1 MCWNWLMVTKG
12 LFIDNPI
19 RKMLAFKHSKPW
31 GEPSTILLCK
41 APVYQAFAVQSQFC
55 MKLGEK
61 VHSWLHTDTGL
72 CSQGP
77 SRHNASFFRG
87 RAINR
92 AITEAAHRL
101 VHARPGVKLG
111 RGGAGGSAPSGWL
124 VTSKSCRFP
133 AAFILMVDIRSA
145 RTVSV
150 DCKASCSA
158 GSDSGASDTSSS
170 ARAACSSRISS
181 WSMRISSIKAWG
193 KDCGITLVYVF
204 WGDCRDV
211 ALAESPGTETGDT
224 PRGSPWTN
232 KQGAYWPASVSDST
246 WVNVRKSDS
255 KTVCTS

>member
-12 LFIDNPI
+12 LFIPNPI

-77 SRHNASFFRG
+77 SRQNASFFRG
-87 RAINR
+87 RAINM

-111 RGGAGGSAPSGWL
+111 RGGGGGGGRPQGGSLPPKAAVSLPPSSWWWTFALPGRWAW
-124 VTSKSCRFP
+124 TARP
-133 AAFILMVDIRSA
+133 AA
-145 RTVSV
+145 
-150 DCKASCSA
+150 
-158 GSDSGASDTSSS
+158 
-170 ARAACSSRISS
+170 
-181 WSMRISSIKAWG
+181 
-193 KDCGITLVYVF
+193 
-204 WGDCRDV
+204 
-211 ALAESPGTETGDT
+211 
-224 PRGSPWTN
+224 PRGRTRGPRTPAPLRGPPAALGFPL
-232 KQGAYWPASVSDST
+232 GAWESHPS
-246 WVNVRKSDS
+246 KPGG
-255 KTVCTS
+255 KTVESLSCMYFGGTAETWHSLSLLGRRLEILHGEVLEPTNRGPTDLPL